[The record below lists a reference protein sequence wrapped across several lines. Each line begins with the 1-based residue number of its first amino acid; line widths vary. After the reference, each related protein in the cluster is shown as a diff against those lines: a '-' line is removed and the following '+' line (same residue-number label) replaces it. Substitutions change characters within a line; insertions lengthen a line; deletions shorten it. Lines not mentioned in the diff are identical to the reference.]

1 MLSPSHPTG
10 IPSSSY
16 EIVPYSHP
24 FTHSHSYVTFAPANP
39 SQANLKGSGENKKTK
54 NPMEEGVYCTVR

>member
-10 IPSSSY
+10 IPSSY

-24 FTHSHSYVTFAPANP
+24 FTHSHSYVPFAPANP
-39 SQANLKGSGENKKTK
+39 NQTNLKGSGENKKTK
-54 NPMEEGVYCTVR
+54 NPMGEGVYCTVR